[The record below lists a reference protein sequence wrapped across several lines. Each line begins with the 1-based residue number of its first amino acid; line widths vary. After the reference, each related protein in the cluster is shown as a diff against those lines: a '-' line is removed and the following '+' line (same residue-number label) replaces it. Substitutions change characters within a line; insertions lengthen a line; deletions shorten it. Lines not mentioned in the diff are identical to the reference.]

1 MAPLAAGGGGDQWSA
16 FDAFVPE
23 AAAAAPP
30 ERSPSRVP
38 ESALKVTTQQN
49 SAMLR
54 LHEQTIGQLAT
65 NSVTAL
71 VDTVQEVNS
80 LPRVTSDQ
88 RLAPGA
94 ERPETLLSPPSHPAI
109 LPHPDIEKV
118 SFDMLF
124 NTVHTFP
131 ICHRT

>member
-1 MAPLAAGGGGDQWSA
+1 MEPLAAGGGGDQWSA

-80 LPRVTSDQ
+80 LPRVTAGAVVSAVTRPD
-88 RLAPGA
+88 RAPYLGLVLVFLGIA
-94 ERPETLLSPPSHPAI
+94 VVLLDVEA
-109 LPHPDIEKV
+109 
-118 SFDMLF
+118 
-124 NTVHTFP
+124 
-131 ICHRT
+131 